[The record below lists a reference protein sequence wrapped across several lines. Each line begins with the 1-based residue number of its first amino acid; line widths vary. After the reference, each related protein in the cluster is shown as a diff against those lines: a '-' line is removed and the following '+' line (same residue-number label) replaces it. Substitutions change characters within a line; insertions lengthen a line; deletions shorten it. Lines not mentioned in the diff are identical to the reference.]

1 LLNEQAAATSKI
13 KKSFNKTHR
22 LTSLELLTA
31 LSTAIPLELPNLR
44 FDYFAMHE
52 QSITLLRRLQK
63 ELDPEL
69 RKYVGPGYIENES
82 QLPFVALYVVM
93 IACGSFKAAEAV
105 GMDGEAV
112 NSKLLEK
119 AGGILEGF
127 IEELGV
133 D

>member
-1 LLNEQAAATSKI
+1 
-13 KKSFNKTHR
+13 
-22 LTSLELLTA
+22 
-31 LSTAIPLELPNLR
+31 
-44 FDYFAMHE
+44 MHE

-69 RKYVGPGYIENES
+69 RKYVGAGYIENES
-82 QLPFVALYVVM
+82 QLPFVGLYVVM

-112 NSKLLEK
+112 NSRLLEK
-119 AGGILEGF
+119 AGGVLEGF
-127 IEELGV
+127 VQELRR